1 MSVNSKHIATFI
13 LGAAAGLAAAKYMS
27 MSEEDREKLLKDLKE
42 KANGLKDEAEGVAE
56 KAKDY
61 FAELK
66 TKGADA
72 LKDHM
77 ADAEKMLH
85 ELFNKGAEATKPK
98 G

>member
-1 MSVNSKHIATFI
+1 MPVNSKHIATFI

-27 MSEEDREKLLKDLKE
+27 MSEEEREKLLKDLKE
-42 KANGLKDEAEGVAE
+42 KANSFKDEAESAAE

-61 FAELK
+61 FTELK

-72 LKDHM
+72 LKEHM

-85 ELFNKGAEATKPK
+85 ELFSKGADATKPK

>member
-27 MSEEDREKLLKDLKE
+27 MSEEEREKMLKDLKD
-42 KANGLKDEAEGVAE
+42 KANSFKDEAESAAE

-72 LKDHM
+72 FKEHM
-77 ADAEKMLH
+77 ADAEKMIN

-98 G
+98 I

>member
-27 MSEEDREKLLKDLKE
+27 LSEEEREKLLKDLKD
-42 KANGLKDEAEGVAE
+42 KANGFKDEAESVAE

-72 LKDHM
+72 LKEHM

-85 ELFNKGAEATKPK
+85 DLFNKGAEATKPK

>member
-42 KANGLKDEAEGVAE
+42 KANGLKDEAESVAE

-61 FAELK
+61 FTELK
-66 TKGADA
+66 TKGANA

-77 ADAEKMLH
+77 SDAEKMLH